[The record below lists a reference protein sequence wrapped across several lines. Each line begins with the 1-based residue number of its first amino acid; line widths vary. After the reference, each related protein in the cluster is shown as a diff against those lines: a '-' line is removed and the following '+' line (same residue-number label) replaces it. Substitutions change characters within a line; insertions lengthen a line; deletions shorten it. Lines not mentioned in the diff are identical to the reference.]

1 MKVITKRMRLL
12 IIIVSVLLLLVVI
25 FITWGTVE
33 NNSPVLTKYT
43 VKSDRLPEPFRGYK
57 IAQVSDL
64 HNAEIGDGNKKVL
77 SILRSAD
84 PDIIVLT
91 GDLIDSR
98 KTKID
103 VAIAFAKEVS
113 KIAPCYYVSG
123 NHESRLSDFNSFA
136 KQLESVGVTVL
147 KNQKIRLEDG
157 DEYITLIGIED
168 PAFYNEYPSE
178 SDDVYMQRTI
188 EKIVDDSDGYSVV
201 LSHRPELLDV
211 YAECGLDLVFSGHA
225 HGGQFILPLIGGLY
239 APGQGFFP
247 KYTQGVIT
255 KGNTNLV
262 ISRGVGNSAFPLRIN
277 NRPEVVLVEL
287 QR

>member
-1 MKVITKRMRLL
+1 MKAISKRMRVL
-12 IIIVSVLLLLVVI
+12 IIIVSIFLLLITLFV
-25 FITWGTVE
+25 TWGIIE
-33 NNSPVLTKYT
+33 NNSPILTKYT
-43 VKSDRLPEPFRGYK
+43 VKSQRLPESFRGYK
-57 IAQVSDL
+57 IAQISDL
-64 HNAEIGDGNKKVL
+64 HNAEIGTENQKVL
-77 SILRSAD
+77 KLLKDAD

-103 VAIAFAKEVS
+103 VAVNFAK
-113 KIAPCYYVSG
+113 KANQIAPCYYASG
-123 NHESRLSDFNSFA
+123 NHESRLTNFDVFTS
-136 KQLESVGVTVL
+136 KLEAVGVTVL
-147 KNQKIRLEDG
+147 KNQKLRLEDSG
-157 DEYITLIGIED
+157 EYITLIGVED
-168 PAFYNEYPSE
+168 PAFYNEYPS
-178 SDDVYMQRTI
+178 
-188 EKIVDDSDGYSVV
+188 DSDGDYMRKTLQSLISDDDVFRVV
-201 LSHRPELLDV
+201 LSHRPELINV

-247 KYTQGVIT
+247 KLTQGVIAKDST
-255 KGNTNLV
+255 KLV